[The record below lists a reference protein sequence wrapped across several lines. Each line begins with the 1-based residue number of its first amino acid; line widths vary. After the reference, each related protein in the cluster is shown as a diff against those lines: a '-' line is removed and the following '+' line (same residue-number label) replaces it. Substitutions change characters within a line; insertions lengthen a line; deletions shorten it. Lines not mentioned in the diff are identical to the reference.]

1 MEGNLTRARSSLAYS
16 PNSDGSTPSP
26 TVAHHGPNMR
36 DSASGT
42 NHYHSRIRSEDGTRD
57 ITKPAPFP
65 QRSASALGSAG
76 GYRPTVPGP
85 NRHDVGARAGYSAT
99 HKISSQPLDMT
110 LEPLSEDDQDGEEYS
125 PNESVRNGYLSPTFS
140 ASGMPDRPLSR
151 SASAAQMRDIHDQMQ
166 GLKGKISSLKE
177 QARADSLKRRSL
189 QSLRT
194 PSPFTHARWEQ
205 GMMEPQEIRG
215 FQSGP
220 ASLKTPRQSGDFGIA
235 DNTAHGVEATDRRP
249 SKTEEEEKA
258 VVDSPIEELAAPHD
272 VSATPNNSMVARNG
286 VDDDR
291 PQTPP
296 QRMEEDVR
304 TGNGDVDDT
313 NYDGDD
319 KDVDS
324 QGEILDWESESGD
337 SLYHDSHQH
346 QVSHEDREDAF
357 DYEHFFLHSA
367 MGSMSRQTS
376 RRRRDSFGSSG
387 SGSSEDSVETTRGP
401 IQDTPRKRRSLD
413 TTASDDSFETA
424 TEGRAS
430 RSSAF
435 ETDRADYG
443 FPITNDGQYDEVP
456 SLPTEQIGE
465 GRNQGIESRQ
475 RQNSVLYRPTSAT
488 SGSRLHRPSISS
500 FESTGTN
507 RSFPLVNKT
516 KLNDGVLTPGG
527 SPDPALAQVSE
538 SLMHETTSMMGEG
551 DGGDPQP
558 STAQLQNLPREDQI
572 AVERLVASLG
582 KCVLALG
589 EGSRAGAEARLQR
602 RRIDAA
608 RRILEGLDEP

>member
-1 MEGNLTRARSSLAYS
+1 MT
-16 PNSDGSTPSP
+16 
-26 TVAHHGPNMR
+26 
-36 DSASGT
+36 
-42 NHYHSRIRSEDGTRD
+42 
-57 ITKPAPFP
+57 
-65 QRSASALGSAG
+65 
-76 GYRPTVPGP
+76 
-85 NRHDVGARAGYSAT
+85 
-99 HKISSQPLDMT
+99 SQPLELT
-110 LEPLSEDDQDGEEYS
+110 LEPLGEDDQDGEDDYS
-125 PNESVRNGYLSPTFS
+125 PNERLQDGYLSPTFS
-140 ASGMPDRPLSR
+140 TSGMSDRPLSR

-215 FQSGP
+215 FHSGP
-220 ASLKTPRQSGDFGIA
+220 ESVKTPRQSVDFGVAENI
-235 DNTAHGVEATDRRP
+235 THGIGTIDQRP
-249 SKTEEEEKA
+249 SKTEEEKG
-258 VVDSPIEELAAPHD
+258 VFMDSPIEELAAPQD
-272 VSATPNNSMVARNG
+272 VAAATPNNSMVARNG
-286 VDDDR
+286 VENNR

-296 QRMEEDVR
+296 PRMEEDR
-304 TGNGDVDDT
+304 RIENGDVDDAD
-313 NYDGDD
+313 YDGDD
-319 KDVDS
+319 KDVGS
-324 QGEILDWESESGD
+324 QADVLDWESESGD

-367 MGSMSRQTS
+367 MGSMSRQSS

-387 SGSSEDSVETTRGP
+387 SGSTEDSVETTRGP
-401 IQDTPRKRRSLD
+401 VEDTPRKRRSMD

-435 ETDRADYG
+435 EADRSDYG
-443 FPITNDGQYDEVP
+443 FPITNDGQEDEVP
-456 SLPTEQIGE
+456 SLPTEGMS
-465 GRNQGIESRQ
+465 QGVERRQ

-488 SGSRLHRPSISS
+488 SASRLHRPSVSS

-516 KLNDGVLTPGG
+516 KVNGGVLTPGE

-538 SLMHETTSMMGEG
+538 SLMHETTSIMEGERG
-551 DGGDPQP
+551 EVHS
-558 STAQLQNLPREDQI
+558 STAQLQDLSREDQI
-572 AVERLVASLG
+572 AVERLVATLG

-589 EGSRAGAEARLQR
+589 ESSRAGAEARLQR